1 MAHWVKLAGHAVV
14 AFVVIVL
21 VAPLR
26 WLPWR
31 AALTIGRWY
40 GYAGFVV
47 YPVGRRASQINLRN
61 IYGPAMSR
69 AEACQQTIRVF
80 GSLGQALAEGLQ
92 FSRRFAGGSAG
103 WDHLFDIEDAELHQ
117 QIVNDPRPKVLV
129 TAHLGS
135 WEMTVA
141 AAGLRMGHGAVLMR
155 RIDNP
160 FVEYLLRRT
169 RPSQAPFIGKHG
181 GAAAAVA
188 QLERRS
194 NVALLLDENAG
205 YKGVWADFLG
215 RPASTHR
222 TAALLSARTGSLI
235 VVSAA
240 VRRPGGRYLY
250 RLARIEP
257 VSQPD
262 SIGAVTQQITSV
274 LEQWIREDPL
284 QWRWIHWRWK
294 TRPDGTEETYTGKDL
309 RACFAPTPAANLS
322 RKGDTHS

>member
-1 MAHWVKLAGHAVV
+1 MAQWVKLAGHAVV
-14 AFVVIVL
+14 AVVVIVL
-21 VAPLR
+21 AAPLR

-31 AALTIGRWY
+31 AALTLGRWY
-40 GYAGFVV
+40 GYAGFLV

-69 AEACQQTIRVF
+69 AEARQQTMRVF

-92 FSRRFAGGSAG
+92 FSRRFANGAPG
-103 WDHLFDIEDAELHQ
+103 WDRLFDIEDPELHQ
-117 QIVNDPRPKVLV
+117 QVINDPRPKVFV

-135 WEMTVA
+135 WEMTLV
-141 AAGLRMGHGAVLMR
+141 AAGLRMGDGAALMR

-160 FVEYLLRRT
+160 LVEYLQRCA
-169 RPSQAPFIGKHG
+169 RPSRAPLIDKHG
-181 GAAAAVA
+181 GAAAAGA
-188 QLERRS
+188 QLERGG

-205 YKGVWADFLG
+205 YKGVWVDFLG

-222 TAALLSARTGSLI
+222 TAALLSARTGSPI
-235 VVSAA
+235 VVGAA

-262 SIGAVTQQITSV
+262 LIGAATQQITSV
-274 LEQWIREDPL
+274 LERWIREDPL

-294 TRPDGTEETYTGKDL
+294 TRPDGTEEAYEGKDL
-309 RACFAPTPAANLS
+309 RACFEPTPAAGLS
-322 RKGDTHS
+322 RQGDTHS